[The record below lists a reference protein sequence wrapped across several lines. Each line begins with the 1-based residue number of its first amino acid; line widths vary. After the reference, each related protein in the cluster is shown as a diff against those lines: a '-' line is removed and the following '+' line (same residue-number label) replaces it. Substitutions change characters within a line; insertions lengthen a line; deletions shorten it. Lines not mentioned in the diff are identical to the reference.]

1 MSVCGLID
9 PMMIKWMRM
18 QSDRPVSG
26 AEGAKGEP
34 VTGDNNLGN
43 LSMQMLIKAIFS
55 VLLGFGLF
63 PFHARRPQSWQ
74 SANANVNANANVGRH
89 FV

>member
-1 MSVCGLID
+1 
-9 PMMIKWMRM
+9 MRM
-18 QSDRPVSG
+18 QSDRPRKRSG
-26 AEGAKGEP
+26 EESADKER

-63 PFHARRPQSWQ
+63 RFYAGAPKVDRAPTSTPTPML
-74 SANANVNANANVGRH
+74 ADILYYMYI
-89 FV
+89 